1 VNVAVIGGGP
11 AGLYAALL
19 LKKWEARHEV
29 TVFERNP
36 PDATFG
42 WGVVFSEETLEK
54 LADADYDSYLEIT
67 ENFTR
72 WTSIDI
78 HFGGQRVRSR
88 GHAFSGIA
96 RRRLLEILQGRCREV
111 GVDLRFQQTVE
122 DLAPF
127 QGCELVIG
135 ADGINGIVRRCLAA
149 QLHPELRVHS
159 TKYAWFGTDLPLD
172 TFTFIF
178 RRNQHGL
185 FQVHA
190 YPFDARL
197 STFIVECP
205 QEAWEAAGLDRMDE
219 AESLAYCER
228 LFEAELEAH
237 RLLSNRSVWINFAT
251 LRTDSWH
258 HGKFVLVGDA
268 AHTAH
273 FSIGSGTKLA
283 IEDSIALV
291 DALRRRPD
299 LEAAFAD
306 YELERQP
313 VVERFQEAALESSS
327 YFEHVSRYEKF
338 EPLQF
343 AFNLLT
349 RSRRIT
355 HANLR
360 ARDPEL
366 TRRVD
371 AWFFGTVTGSSPAL
385 APPPMFA
392 PFRLR
397 DDELANRVV
406 IAGPFDDDAVEG
418 TPGRS
423 IISSLVQAAR
433 SGAGL
438 IVTSLVAVSPQGR
451 ITPAS
456 PALYADAHAAA
467 WRWAVEA
474 VREAGVAR
482 IGLQLG
488 HAGRRGSVRPR
499 REGMDRPLREGGWPL
514 IAASPLPYTKRGQV
528 PRAMTA
534 RDIEEVIHQF
544 ARAAELA
551 VRCGVDLLELN
562 FGQGYLVGTFLSP
575 LTNQRQDDFGGSREQ
590 RARFAVS
597 VLDVVRARWPG
608 PLAVRI
614 SASDRSSGG
623 WTLDD
628 SVWLAGLLKNHG
640 CDLVHPV
647 SGQTVAEDQPDF
659 GRLYG
664 VAAADRIRNEAAIP
678 VISSGNITTEDEV
691 NTILA
696 AGRADLCA
704 LDLDA

>member
-1 VNVAVIGGGP
+1 MKVAVIGGGP

-42 WGVVFSEETLEK
+42 WGVVFSEETLDK
-54 LADADYDSYLEIT
+54 LADADYDSYLDIT

-78 HFGGQRVRSR
+78 HFGGQRIRSR

-96 RRRLLEILQGRCREV
+96 RRKLLEILQGRCREV

-127 QGCELVIG
+127 QGCDLVIG
-135 ADGINGIVRRCLAA
+135 ADGINGIVRGCLAA

-178 RRNQHGL
+178 RRNQDGL
-185 FQVHA
+185 FQAHA
-190 YPFDARL
+190 YRFDAQL

-205 QEAWEAAGLDRMDE
+205 QEAWESAGLDLMDE

-228 LFEAELEAH
+228 LFQPELRGH

-258 HGKFVLVGDA
+258 HGKVVLIGDA

-291 DALRRRPD
+291 DALRRRPH

-313 VVERFQEAALESSS
+313 AVERFQEAALESSS

-371 AWFFGTVTGSSPAL
+371 AWFFGTAAGSSPAL
-385 APPPMFA
+385 SPPPIFA
-392 PFRLR
+392 PLRLH
-397 DDELANRVV
+397 DEELVNRIV
-406 IAGPFDDDAVEG
+406 IAGPQDDDALDG

-423 IISSLVQAAR
+423 TLSALERAAR

-438 IVTSLVAVSPQGR
+438 ILTSLVAVSPQGR

-456 PALYADAHAAA
+456 PGLYSDAHAAA
-467 WRWAVEA
+467 WRWAVAA

-482 IGLQLG
+482 VGLQIG
-488 HAGRRGSVRPR
+488 HAGRRGSMRPR
-499 REGMDRPLREGGWPL
+499 REGIDRPLREGGWPL
-514 IAASPLPYTKRGQV
+514 IAASPIAYTKRGQV

-534 RDIEEVIHQF
+534 RDIQEVIDDF

-562 FGQGYLVGTFLSP
+562 FGEGYLVGGFLSP
-575 LTNQRQDDFGGSREQ
+575 LTNQRQDEFGGPREQ
-590 RARFAVS
+590 RARLALL
-597 VLDVVRARWPG
+597 VLDAVRARWPG

-614 SASDRSSGG
+614 SASDRSAGG

-628 SVWLAGLLKNHG
+628 SGWLACLLGDHG
-640 CDLVHPV
+640 CDAVHTV
-647 SGQTVAEDQPDF
+647 SGQTVAEEQADF

-678 VISSGNITTEDEV
+678 VIASGNITTEDEV

-696 AGRADLCA
+696 AGRADLCV
-704 LDLDA
+704 LELDA